1 VSCLPEDIQPVSAHS
16 AFALPKI
23 ARFYLLR
30 EGLTGQARDTSSA
43 RVACRAGSAQL
54 DTNWGSLALH
64 VSARATTHCD

>member
-1 VSCLPEDIQPVSAHS
+1 MSCLPEDIQLVSAHS

-54 DTNWGSLALH
+54 DTNWKFSRTSCECTRHNSL
-64 VSARATTHCD
+64 